1 MEAAEVKNYRFICF
15 TDAGRSLMMS
25 LAEALHQR
33 EEGSGMEAPGS
44 RRITD
49 LTEAAEGYT
58 TFTGASDNED
68 SRVRFIY
75 KTDGIEA

>member
-1 MEAAEVKNYRFICF
+1 MAEILAGSVKLKDGTSELDTKVVKKLTTFYEDNIR
-15 TDAGRSLMMS
+15 DLD
-25 LAEALHQR
+25 
-33 EEGSGMEAPGS
+33 